1 MSVRDRRSVPAAAT
15 DAARGQVD
23 PLPALL
29 AVVVVGLS
37 LSLYTGAL
45 DALPGAT
52 DDADANAVADER
64 AGAALTA
71 VCDAV
76 CRGGV
81 VVPGRLEA
89 GLAAAPERHR
99 VSLRLATAEETWT
112 AGPDPPDDAG
122 RAARPV
128 SVRLASGRVVAG
140 RLVVEVWPR

>member
-1 MSVRDRRSVPAAAT
+1 VPAAVT
-15 DAARGQVD
+15 HGARGQVD

-45 DALPGAT
+45 DALPGPE
-52 DDADANAVADER
+52 DDADAVADDR
-64 AGAALTA
+64 AGVAVTA
-71 VCDAV
+71 VCDVV
-76 CRGGV
+76 CEGGV
-81 VVPGRLEA
+81 VVPARLDA
-89 GLAAAPERHR
+89 GLTAAPDRHR

-112 AGPDPPDDAG
+112 AGPAAPDDAG

-128 SVRLASGRVVAG
+128 SVRLDSGRVVAG